1 MADVE
6 GKVVMVTGGS
16 AGLGL
21 ALALAFAEAGALVS
35 ICARKEPPLRK
46 ARERIL
52 ELSDRCVAVAAD
64 VTDEGAMRDWVLL
77 TSEELGEP
85 DALVNNASVLGERLA
100 IQDYPVEDW
109 RHTMDVNVTGT
120 LIATQAVLSGMVR
133 RRTGSIVT
141 VSSGAAVPPRVR
153 WGAYGVSKSA
163 VESLTLNLAEELRG
177 TGVRANVVDPGAMR
191 TEMRAAAYPAED
203 PRRVKDPSSIAPLFL
218 WLASAESGQVT
229 ASRIVAE
236 EWLEEVVGR

>member
-1 MADVE
+1 VADVE

-16 AGLGL
+16 SGLGL
-21 ALALAFAEAGALVS
+21 SLALAFAEAGALVS
-35 ICARKEPPLRK
+35 ICARDNPPLAR

-52 ELSDRCVAVAAD
+52 GVSDRCLAMPAD
-64 VTDEGAMRDWVLL
+64 ITDEDAMRDWVRR
-77 TSEELGEP
+77 TTEELGEP
-85 DALVNNASVLGERLA
+85 DALINNASVLGERLA
-100 IQDYPVEDW
+100 LQDYPIGDW

-120 LIATQAVLSGMVR
+120 LIATQAVLPGMTR
-133 RRTGSIVT
+133 RRSGSIVT

-153 WGAYGVSKSA
+153 WGAYAVSKAA

-177 TGVRANVVDPGAMR
+177 TGVRANVVDPGALR

-203 PRRVKDPSSIAPLFL
+203 PARVKDPSSIAPLFL
-218 WLASAESGQVT
+218 WLASAESAAVN
-229 ASRIVAE
+229 ASRIIAE

>member
-35 ICARKEPPLRK
+35 ICAREEPALKK

-52 ELSDRCVAVAAD
+52 GLTDHCVAVAAD
-64 VTDEGAMRDWVLL
+64 VTDEDRMRDWVRQ
-77 TSEELGEP
+77 TAEALGDPEV
-85 DALVNNASVLGERLA
+85 LINNASILGERLA
-100 IQDYPVEDW
+100 LQDYPVENW
-109 RHTMDVNVTGT
+109 RCTMDVNVTGT
-120 LIATQAVLSGMVR
+120 LIATQAVLPGMVR

-141 VSSGAAVPPRVR
+141 VSSGAAIPPRVR
-153 WGAYGVSKSA
+153 WGAYGVSKAA

-203 PRRVKDPSSIAPLFL
+203 PGRLKDPSSIAPLFL